1 MYNLSYPYAIIF
13 VQKYENERTKKQKC
27 KNAKKII
34 ESIRILNLKYLKNLR
49 NIKKIFKN
57 NKKKEKT
64 DDLSE
69 PISEV
74 ISETNDETIKKEND
88 DDNILF
94 QTRKLKRYYSED
106 ECLIHASY
114 IAAPVL
120 QSLTEFPFIEIDGV
134 TYYMPEFDKGPQLF
148 Q

>member
-1 MYNLSYPYAIIF
+1 M
-13 VQKYENERTKKQKC
+13 
-27 KNAKKII
+27 
-34 ESIRILNLKYLKNLR
+34 KYLRNL
-49 NIKKIFKN
+49 KN

-64 DDLSE
+64 VGLSE
-69 PISEV
+69 SISEV
-74 ISETNDETIKKEND
+74 IFKTNDETIKKENENN
-88 DDNILF
+88 NILF

-106 ECLIHASY
+106 ECIIHASY

-134 TYYMPEFDKGPQLF
+134 TYYMSEFDKGPRLF

>member
-1 MYNLSYPYAIIF
+1 M
-13 VQKYENERTKKQKC
+13 
-27 KNAKKII
+27 
-34 ESIRILNLKYLKNLR
+34 KYLK

-64 DDLSE
+64 EGLSE
-69 PISEV
+69 SVSEV
-74 ISETNDETIKKEND
+74 ISETNNETIKKENENN
-88 DDNILF
+88 NILF
-94 QTRKLKRYYSED
+94 QTRKLKRYYSEN

-134 TYYMPEFDKGPQLF
+134 TYYMSEFDKGPQLF